1 MTEHKDSLEVVK
13 FMSQFQK
20 VKDWSEDEP
29 ESLPDIASKEKEIK
43 DLCLKLLKA
52 AGSLQKNERSER
64 ELFTAPVDLNFIT
77 AWRDFEN
84 RFAHVLLTVRSNAAE
99 AGELHPFSFD
109 WYEHPPRWEDAD
121 SEAAKA
127 AELMETMVNGEIVE
141 AMNDFLKRSDAD
153 GDTTGPSTREERLP
167 INTNVLPKETQEQ
180 LNEL

>member
-1 MTEHKDSLEVVK
+1 MTEHKDSPEVVK
-13 FMSQFQK
+13 FMSLFQK
-20 VKDWSEDEP
+20 LKDWSEDDTD
-29 ESLPDIASKEKEIK
+29 SLPDLASKEKEIK

-141 AMNDFLKRSDAD
+141 AMND
-153 GDTTGPSTREERLP
+153 
-167 INTNVLPKETQEQ
+167 IQETVWASASISSEGSKPAAGWRFAR
-180 LNEL
+180 